1 MTPRDVSVANTG
13 HVLQDILPGTRK
25 YLSYIH
31 RISDIRDIGVV
42 MYSRISSLV
51 LGNTVSLLYTQYQN
65 IRDIGIAMYSRI
77 SSLVPG
83 NCLVGGLKSTYT
95 IYTYTVY

>member
-65 IRDIGIAMYSRI
+65 IRDIGVAMYSRI
-77 SSLVPG
+77 SSLVTG
-83 NCLVGGLKSTYT
+83 NISPKHRISE
-95 IYTYTVY
+95 YTVNTVHCV